1 MTVNE
6 NESRSISP
14 GTEIE
19 VLWHVEDRAVW
30 WPATVENDR
39 GSIRI
44 RYHADLSLGHDEV
57 LAEVTILPDGT
68 LREGSETLR
77 WRQKGS
83 AEGDDDDDD
92 VDADDDADFE
102 DDPSQ
107 PASTVICHALSQA
120 MNERSDAEQ
129 RLLAERVS
137 DALAAFKA
145 EVAESLQGLAPEA
158 EVDDRVAEGI
168 IKRMASKMRDAD
180 AMSDGGGSECSLG
193 SM

>member
-1 MTVNE
+1 MTVHE

-19 VLWHVEDRAVW
+19 VLWHVDDRAVW

-39 GSIRI
+39 GSVRSI

-77 WRQKGS
+77 WRHKGS
-83 AEGDDDDDD
+83 AEGDDDDAD
-92 VDADDDADFE
+92 VDADFE

-129 RLLAERVS
+129 RLLAERVGG
-137 DALAAFKA
+137 ALAAFKA
-145 EVAESLQGLAPEA
+145 EVAETLQGLAPEA

>member
-1 MTVNE
+1 MTVHE

-19 VLWHVEDRAVW
+19 VLWHVDDRAVW

-39 GSIRI
+39 GSVRSI

-77 WRQKGS
+77 WRHKGS
-83 AEGDDDDDD
+83 AEGDDDDAD
-92 VDADDDADFE
+92 VDADFE

-120 MNERSDAEQ
+120 MNERPDAEQ

-137 DALAAFKA
+137 GALAAFKA
-145 EVAESLQGLAPEA
+145 EVAETLQGLAPEA

>member
-1 MTVNE
+1 M
-6 NESRSISP
+6 
-14 GTEIE
+14 
-19 VLWHVEDRAVW
+19 W

-39 GSIRI
+39 GSVRSI

-77 WRQKGS
+77 WRHKGS
-83 AEGDDDDDD
+83 AEGDDDGAD
-92 VDADDDADFE
+92 VDADFE

-145 EVAESLQGLAPEA
+145 EVAETLQGLAPEA

>member
-1 MTVNE
+1 MTVHE

-19 VLWHVEDRAVW
+19 VLWHVDDRAVW

-39 GSIRI
+39 GSVRSI

-77 WRQKGS
+77 WRHKGS
-83 AEGDDDDDD
+83 AEGDDDGAD
-92 VDADDDADFE
+92 VDADFE

-137 DALAAFKA
+137 GALAAFKA
-145 EVAESLQGLAPEA
+145 EVAETLQGLAPEA

>member
-92 VDADDDADFE
+92 VDADFE

-145 EVAESLQGLAPEA
+145 EVAETLQGLAPEA